1 MADHILRAILRK
13 SGVTHPGEE
22 RANLREMLQVQI
34 AEIQAQHD
42 RGRISR
48 AVALDA
54 TRHVMDLA
62 FQETVNN
69 PAEYRAALQSGQLE
83 AMRETIGGWDEDIT
97 PEAAAE
103 KRRQAFAVTLGHRTD
118 DFLQAGALTA
128 DDYAWTMQ
136 QLDPG
141 SVADARARNGFNQV
155 VGLDETPRDLDEQE
169 TQQVAATAWYERHGY
184 LGERQ
189 SDYAPEE
196 PAAEEHAGDWS
207 ESRMQKFVE
216 QRERECEKSTDGP
229 IPSDGVYH
237 TPIND

>member
-42 RGRISR
+42 RGRIFR

-69 PAEYRAALQSGQLE
+69 PAEYRAALQSGWLE
-83 AMRETIGGWDEDIT
+83 TQRQTIGGWDENIT

-103 KRRQAFAVTLGHRTD
+103 KRRQAFAVTLGHRAD
-118 DFLQAGALTA
+118 DFLQAGALTPS
-128 DDYAWTMQ
+128 DYVWAQ
-136 QLDPG
+136 EQLDPG
-141 SVADARARNGFNQV
+141 SISDARARNGYTQT
-155 VGLDETPRDLDEQE
+155 VGIDEVPRSLDENELGV
-169 TQQVAATAWYERHGY
+169 VASTAWYKRHG
-184 LGERQ
+184 LLADRQ
-189 SDYAPEE
+189 PEE
-196 PAAEEHAGDWS
+196 PEETAVEEHAGDWS
-207 ESRMQKFVE
+207 ASRMQKFVE